1 MLLQKMLG
9 LFFSVGLLLLSCQT
23 ASASNP
29 TQVNIAAPVV
39 DPYASKAPYKEAF
52 DPHSTDATKR
62 ILHAP
67 TFTLTGMRDP
77 FVSYID
83 LKLAREQ
90 ELRLINEQQQQAI
103 KEEAE
108 KILDS
113 HPKEPLEERD
123 LTELKLV
130 AIFSIGDRKVA
141 MIEDTEGKGFIVK
154 VGAYMGKNNGRIIN
168 IGDSALTLLEKRLNS
183 AGEIVDFK
191 ETFYLKGQQKGN
203 SQQIIY

>member
-1 MLLQKMLG
+1 MLLQKTAL
-9 LFFSVGLLLLSCQT
+9 LFFSMCFLLLSCQV

-29 TQVNIAAPVV
+29 KQASIAAPVV

-52 DPHSTDATKR
+52 DPNSTDASKR

-67 TFTLTGMRDP
+67 IFSLTGMRDP

-90 ELRLINEQQQQAI
+90 ELRLINKEQQQAS
-103 KEEAE
+103 KDAA
-108 KILDS
+108 KLILNS
-113 HPKEPLEERD
+113 RPKEPLEDKD

-154 VGAYMGKNNGRIIN
+154 VGAYMGKNNGHIIS
-168 IGDSALTLLEKRLNS
+168 IDDSALTLLEKRLNS

-191 ETFYLKGQQKGN
+191 ETFALKGQQQGN
-203 SQQIIY
+203 SQ